1 MKLDTETIVHILLAV
16 LLPPVAVFLKK
27 GVGQQLLI
35 SVVLTMLF
43 FLPGSIYALLVVLGK
58 IE

>member
-1 MKLDTETIVHILLAV
+1 MKMDGETILHIVLAL

-27 GVGQQLLI
+27 GIGKPLLI

-43 FLPGSIYALLVVLGK
+43 FLPGSIYALLIVLGK
-58 IE
+58 IK